1 MNTGPRNPPSYAP
14 TWNKRP
20 VTPPPAPLPAS
31 DSYDDDSV
39 QQGSVVADPPS
50 MNQNR
55 NSLAYESPLRPI
67 GEDLSTSRG
76 EYSPGEAPVRNHSGH
91 DRRGAEGLREQT
103 WRGAEGS
110 EVLREQS
117 GRSRRGSQN
126 GHRSREQSDTEEEA
140 QARNMVQFP
149 TGLGVGDYN
158 NLSMMVRMTLR

>member
-1 MNTGPRNPPSYAP
+1 
-14 TWNKRP
+14 
-20 VTPPPAPLPAS
+20 
-31 DSYDDDSV
+31 
-39 QQGSVVADPPS
+39 

-76 EYSPGEAPVRNHSGH
+76 EYSPGEAPFRNHSGH

-110 EVLREQS
+110 EGLREQS

-126 GHRSREQSDTEEEA
+126 GHQSREQSDTEEEA